1 MCKMMKII
9 QNAEPYMTLLLG
21 SEYKQGRNALQ
32 GRWVA
37 TFARNEDN

>member
-1 MCKMMKII
+1 MMKII

-32 GRWVA
+32 GRRVA
-37 TFARNEDN
+37 AFAGYEDD